1 MEDIIYYFEKET
13 EIGTIY
19 ISADQF
25 YIKEVRLKNNEIK
38 KGINRET
45 NLIHDAFTQ
54 IYEYLNRKR
63 KYFDLPLKPIG
74 TEFQTTV
81 WNELLK
87 IPYGEICSYQDIA
100 IRIGTPK
107 ATRAVGGANNKN
119 PIFIIIPCHRVI
131 GKNGSLTGYAD
142 GLDLKKYLLELE
154 KNNVNN

>member
-25 YIKEVRLKNNEIK
+25 YIKEVRLKNNEIE